1 VDEPDAITSFGSL
14 QGPVHVFVALRH
26 NSPLWP
32 LVPQVA
38 CAKTGFLAKA
48 CALSR
53 IAIRRQVLLRN
64 ATEVRCVTAHS
75 IRAILKELAA
85 ALAMV
90 AVCALVFLHQPFSPA
105 MAEAR
110 TATLALSE
118 IAPDLCSGGAVSDG
132 PSNHG
137 TCHAC
142 RQKTVLL
149 PPPPEKAGPAYAG
162 FVAFFMTLQHDAVP
176 HSVFYCQYRSRA
188 PPVSV

>member
-1 VDEPDAITSFGSL
+1 VNEPDAITSFGRL
-14 QGPVHVFVALRH
+14 QGPVLVFVALRH